1 MLKRITSSHVDLDSM
16 AMREET
22 VPIRVVEAEKEAAFF
37 KTMAQISTA
46 FTVGIVA
53 GLTLIK
59 KK

>member
-1 MLKRITSSHVDLDSM
+1 M
-16 AMREET
+16 AMRGET

-37 KTMAQISTA
+37 KKMAQISTA